1 MNRLFFISIF
11 MLVCCSASAQTQWEG
26 KIMNTLRL
34 VFHLEQDGKGKM
46 DSPEQGAFGIPVN
59 IVNKGDSIIIALK
72 RPQASYK
79 GKFTNDSTITGQWN
93 QNGNQM
99 PLTLLRK
106 ATPPPLVKPQTPK
119 APFPYQVEEV
129 TYIDEKKSL
138 RYGATLTL
146 PDGKGPFTAVI
157 LITGSGQQDRDETI
171 GAHKPFAVIADHL
184 TRQGIAV
191 LRVDDRGKGKS
202 TGSFEVVSSF
212 DFAYDVSQSFNYLKT
227 RKEINPKKIGLIG
240 HSEGGF
246 IAPIVASQ
254 NKEVGFIVLLAGTGL
269 RGRDVMTGQ
278 HFAMMRSMGIDS
290 ASAASYSGM
299 VGKMMDAL
307 MAPKYTQETNEDAL
321 ATFEAWR
328 KNTSPFVVSATTGV
342 SDSTSARQYVNEF
355 VNASSAFWF
364 KTFLSTDP
372 ADYLSKVKC
381 PVLALNGAKDI
392 QVLADDNLKGIEA
405 ALKKGK
411 NKNYT
416 IRKIDGLN
424 HLFQQC
430 KACTLAEYFTL
441 EETFSPDVLGIMSD
455 WIKKLK

>member
-1 MNRLFFISIF
+1 MNS
-11 MLVCCSASAQTQWEG
+11 
-26 KIMNTLRL
+26 LRL
-34 VFHLEQDGKGKM
+34 VFHLEQNGKGKM
-46 DSPEQGAFGIPVN
+46 DSPEQGAFGIPLHV
-59 IVNKGDSIIIALK
+59 INKGDSIIVELK

-79 GKFTNDSTITGQWN
+79 GKLTNDSTITGQWH

-106 ATPPPLVKPQTPK
+106 ATPPPVVMPQTPK

-146 PDGKGPFTAVI
+146 PDGKGPFTAVV
-157 LITGSGQQDRDETI
+157 LITGSGPQDRDETI
-171 GAHKPFAVIADHL
+171 GPHKPFAVIADHL

-191 LRVDDRGKGKS
+191 LRVDDRGKGQS
-202 TGSFEVVSSF
+202 TGSFEAASSF

-227 RKEINPKKIGLIG
+227 RKEINQKKIGLIG

-254 NKEVGFIVLLAGTGL
+254 NKEVAFIVLLAGTGL
-269 RGRDVMTGQ
+269 KGRDVMTGQ

-290 ASAASYSGM
+290 ASAGSYSGM
-299 VGKMMDAL
+299 VGKMMDAVI
-307 MAPKYTQETNEDAL
+307 ASKHTKEATTNAYTA
-321 ATFEAWR
+321 FEAWR

-355 VNASSAFWF
+355 VNTSSAFWF

-381 PVLALNGAKDI
+381 PVLALNGSKDI
-392 QVLADDNLKGIEA
+392 QVLANDNLNAIEA
-405 ALKKGK
+405 ALSKGK

-424 HLFQQC
+424 HLFQSC
-430 KACTLAEYFTL
+430 KTCTLGEYFTL
-441 EETFSPDVLGIMSD
+441 EETFSTGVLEIMSA